1 MTYEELKKTL
11 WDAANKLRGSVS
23 AAEYKYPVLGLVFL
37 KYVSDM
43 YDAQAQ
49 VIKDR
54 LSDPNSDLF
63 IDDEEIREESYAIFV
78 QDRTFFTSDNVFWV
92 PTDAHFDKL
101 LEQASS
107 PQIPQLLDSAMAL
120 IETENSSLNGVLYR
134 EFSRLALEPG
144 KLGELVGEIAK
155 LKFDKERHG
164 NKDVF
169 GEVYEYFLG
178 EFAMAEGQRAGEF
191 YTPKSIV
198 NLLVE
203 ILAPFK
209 GKIYD
214 PACGSGGMFV
224 MSARFKDA
232 HQAKLNK
239 KGDLAIYGQEK
250 MAETRRLCLMNLAV
264 HGLDGNIGETYG
276 STFTNDQH
284 KTLRADYILANP
296 PFNIKDW
303 DGDKLKEDPRW
314 VYGTPPVGN
323 ANYAWLQH
331 MLARLSKNGRAGVVL
346 AKGSLTSQTNNEGA
360 IRQKMVDEGVVE
372 CIVNL
377 PSQLFSNT
385 QIPACLWFLA
395 NDKNLGVNGKNDR
408 RNEVLFIDARS
419 LKFNRISRKQIELT
433 EDNLHQISQIYHR
446 WRDTEF
452 SDGGSYKDE
461 LGLCASVQ
469 VSKIAEFNYVLTPGR
484 YVGLPDEEDDFNFAE
499 RFNALKAEFEAQLV
513 EEEQLNE
520 AIVDNLARVKL

>member
-43 YDAQAQ
+43 YDAQAL

-63 IDDEEIREESYAIFV
+63 IDDDEIREESYAVFV
-78 QDRTFFTSDNVFWV
+78 KDRTFFTQDNVFWV
-92 PTDAHFDKL
+92 PPDAHFDRL

-107 PQIPQLLDSAMAL
+107 PKIAQLLDSAMEL
-120 IETENSSLNGVLYR
+120 IELENPSLNGVLYR

-144 KLGELVGEIAK
+144 KLGDLVSEIAK
-155 LKFDKERHG
+155 LKFDKEKHG

-264 HGLDGNIGETYG
+264 HGLDGNIGEAYG

-314 VYGTPPVGN
+314 VYGTPPTGN

-331 MLARLSKNGRAGVVL
+331 MLARLSKYGRAGVVL
-346 AKGSLTSQTNNEGA
+346 AKGSLTSQTNNEGS

-377 PSQLFSNT
+377 PGQLFSNT

-395 NDKNLGVNGKNDR
+395 NDKSSGVNGTNDR

-433 EDNLHQISQIYHR
+433 KENLHQISQIYHR
-446 WRDTEF
+446 WRGTEF
-452 SDGGSYKDE
+452 SDGGEYSDE
-461 LGLCASVQ
+461 LGLCASVLA
-469 VSKIAEFNYVLTPGR
+469 SKISDSNYVLTPGR

-499 RFNALKAEFEAQLV
+499 RFKTLSAEFEAQLV
-513 EEEQLNE
+513 EEEELNK
-520 AIVDNLARVKL
+520 AILDSLARVNL

>member
-49 VIKDR
+49 IIKDR

-92 PTDAHFDKL
+92 PPDAHFDKL

-107 PQIPQLLDSAMAL
+107 PQIPQLLDSAMTL

-155 LKFDKERHG
+155 LKFDKEKHG

-224 MSARFKDA
+224 MSAKFKDA

-264 HGLDGNIGETYG
+264 HGLEGNIGETYG

-331 MLARLSKNGRAGVVL
+331 MLARLSK
-346 AKGSLTSQTNNEGA
+346 K
-360 IRQKMVDEGVVE
+360 
-372 CIVNL
+372 
-377 PSQLFSNT
+377 
-385 QIPACLWFLA
+385 W
-395 NDKNLGVNGKNDR
+395 
-408 RNEVLFIDARS
+408 
-419 LKFNRISRKQIELT
+419 
-433 EDNLHQISQIYHR
+433 
-446 WRDTEF
+446 
-452 SDGGSYKDE
+452 
-461 LGLCASVQ
+461 
-469 VSKIAEFNYVLTPGR
+469 
-484 YVGLPDEEDDFNFAE
+484 
-499 RFNALKAEFEAQLV
+499 
-513 EEEQLNE
+513 
-520 AIVDNLARVKL
+520 

>member
-1 MTYEELKKTL
+1 MTYDELKKTL
-11 WDAANKLRGSVS
+11 WDTANKLRGSVS

-43 YDAQAQ
+43 YDAQAL
-49 VIKDR
+49 VIKEK
-54 LSDPNSDLF
+54 LSDPVSDLF
-63 IDDEEIREESYAIFV
+63 IDDEEIREESYAVFV
-78 QDRTFFTSDNVFWV
+78 QDRTFFTQDNVFWI
-92 PTDAHFDKL
+92 PPDAHFDKL

-107 PQIPQLLDSAMAL
+107 PKIPQLLDDAMSL

-155 LKFDKERHG
+155 LKFDKEKHG
-164 NKDVF
+164 NKDIF

-178 EFAMAEGQRAGEF
+178 QFAMSEGQRAGEF

-224 MSARFKDA
+224 MSAKFKDA

-239 KGDLAIYGQEK
+239 IGDLVIYGQEK

-296 PFNIKDW
+296 PFNITDW
-303 DGDKLKEDPRW
+303 DGDKLREDPRW
-314 VYGTPPVGN
+314 DYGTPPIGN
-323 ANYAWLQH
+323 ANFAWLQH

-346 AKGSLTSQTNNEGA
+346 AKGSLTSQTNNEGT
-360 IRQKMVDEGVVE
+360 IRKKMVDEGVVE

-377 PSQLFSNT
+377 PGQLFSNVA
-385 QIPACLWFLA
+385 IPCCLWFLSK
-395 NDKNLGVNGKNDR
+395 DKRIGSNGKIDR
-408 RNEVLFIDARS
+408 KNEILFIDARN

-433 EDNLHQISQIYHR
+433 EENLKQISQIYHR
-446 WRDTEF
+446 WRGTDF
-452 SDGGSYKDE
+452 SDGGVYRDE
-461 LGLCASVQ
+461 LGLCSSVSTSR
-469 VSKIAEFNYVLTPGR
+469 VADLSYALTPGR
-484 YVGLPDEEDDFNFAE
+484 YVGLPDDEDDFNFAE
-499 RFNALKAEFEAQLV
+499 RFNALNAEFEAQLV
-513 EEEQLNE
+513 EEEKLNK
-520 AIVDNLARVKL
+520 AIAESLAKVML